1 MEEKKSGRGGL
12 RNTLTK
18 VGTLCTFWDYQQWLM
33 VMVVIAHNTITIDD
47 DDHIIVAWNAE
58 VI

>member
-12 RNTLTK
+12 RNTLKK
-18 VGTLCTFWDYQQWLM
+18 VGTLCTFWGYQWLM